1 MPIRHAVLWVRDT
14 SFDLWQLLHPLK
26 ERSFTELP
34 SWKPPADGWLKCNF
48 DGAFY
53 SDGRGATG
61 AVLHDHNG
69 RFRGGSAKWYD
80 HCLDALSMEAL
91 ALRDSVIL
99 ATKFGATRVYFETD
113 CQNLLHLWTLRNEQK
128 IVYRCNPQGD
138 S

>member
-1 MPIRHAVLWVRDT
+1 
-14 SFDLWQLLHPLK
+14 
-26 ERSFTELP
+26 
-34 SWKPPADGWLKCNF
+34 
-48 DGAFY
+48 
-53 SDGRGATG
+53 
-61 AVLHDHNG
+61 
-69 RFRGGSAKWYD
+69 
-80 HCLDALSMEAL
+80 MEAL